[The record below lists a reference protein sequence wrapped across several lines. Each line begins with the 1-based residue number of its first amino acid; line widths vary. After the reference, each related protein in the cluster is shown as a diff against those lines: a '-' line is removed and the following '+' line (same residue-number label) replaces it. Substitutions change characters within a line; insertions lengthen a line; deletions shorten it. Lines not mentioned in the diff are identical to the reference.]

1 MEEKTGTIV
10 CVDEVVFDGQTEQG
24 VELDYV
30 LPDYC
35 PDIFKVLSCTLDPA
49 IVSYNASADGRLNID
64 GVVYI
69 KVLYTAEGSENVQ
82 CIDGRYTYSKTV
94 DMNRKNIANP
104 VVSLQMK
111 SDYCSCRAVSPR
123 RIDVRGAVTCRIKAS
138 ASVEYALPDI
148 PEGLQVRTTEI
159 NCCGKTLSA
168 EKQLTIR
175 EEIDTG
181 AAGIAFIMQCR
192 AVPKIT
198 DLRVIAD
205 KAVLKGTVTIN
216 ALYGVPDAE
225 NDENI
230 EKWGAADT
238 EKMTADIP
246 ISAILDIDGITSA
259 HRTFP
264 EISVMNC
271 ELLPKSDSGI
281 LSCELLVECRVRAQL
296 EDTLSIATD
305 VYSTEYDTEFTS
317 NMLKISSEP
326 RTLSQNFTV
335 HSSIATDKGEIRSVW
350 DAASELKNAVC
361 RPDENGLMLS
371 GQLCIAVY
379 GSNTDGVP
387 FFCEKQEPFE
397 QAIAAENITPDTQV
411 DFCANVI
418 DTGFSIKPDGNLEI
432 TSTVALDASL
442 HTSRTI
448 EAVDTVIIKE
458 DSPKPKSDEF
468 ALRICYPNEKGEK
481 GEKTDCWSIAKKYN
495 TTVAAIMEEND
506 ISDCDEP
513 IDGGVIIIPTA

>member
-1 MEEKTGTIV
+1 MEEKAIV

-35 PDIFKVLSCTLDPA
+35 PDIFKVLSCTLSPA
-49 IVSYNASADGRLNID
+49 VVSYNASSDGRLNID
-64 GVVYI
+64 GVVFI

-82 CIDGRYTYSKTV
+82 CIDARYTYSKTV
-94 DMNRKNIANP
+94 DLNRKNITNP
-104 VVSLQMK
+104 IISLQMK
-111 SDYCSCRAVSPR
+111 SDYCSCRAISPR
-123 RIDVRGAVTCRIKAS
+123 RIDVRGAVSCRIKAT
-138 ASVEYALPDI
+138 ASVEYELPNI
-148 PEGLQVRTTEI
+148 TEGLGLQLRTTEI
-159 NCCGKTLSA
+159 DCCGKTLFA
-168 EKQLTIR
+168 EKQITIR

-216 ALYGVPDAE
+216 ALYGTPDAE
-225 NDENI
+225 NPESS
-230 EKWGAADT
+230 GAADT

-271 ELLPKSDSGI
+271 ELIPRSENGSGI

-296 EDTLSIATD
+296 EDTMSIATD
-305 VYSTEYDTEFTS
+305 VYSTEFETEFSS

-326 RTLSQNFTV
+326 RTLSQSFTV
-335 HSSIATDKGEIRSVW
+335 HSDLNTDKGEIRSVW

-361 RPDENGLMLS
+361 RPDENGLLLS
-371 GQLCIAVY
+371 GQLCITVY

-397 QAIAAENITPDTQV
+397 QVINAENVTPETQI
-411 DFCANVI
+411 DFTANVI
-418 DTGFSIKPDGNLEI
+418 DTGFSIKTDGNLEI
-432 TSTVALDASL
+432 TSTIALDASL
-442 HTSRTI
+442 HTTRTI
-448 EAVDTVIIKE
+448 EAVDAVTIKE
-458 DSPKPKSDEF
+458 DCPKPRCDEF
-468 ALRICYPNEKGEK
+468 ALRICYTN
-481 GEKTDCWSIAKKYN
+481 EKTDCWSIAKKYN

-506 ISDCDEP
+506 IASCDEP
-513 IDGGVIIIPTA
+513 IDGGVIIIPST

>member
-1 MEEKTGTIV
+1 MEENARTIV

-49 IVSYNASADGRLNID
+49 IVSYNASGDGRLSID

-94 DMNRKNIANP
+94 DMNRKNITNP
-104 VVSLQMK
+104 IISLQMK
-111 SDYCSCRAVSPR
+111 SDYCSCRAISPR
-123 RIDVRGAVTCRIKAS
+123 RIDVRGAVSCRIKAT

-148 PEGLQVRTTEI
+148 PDGLQVRTTEI
-159 NCCGKTLSA
+159 DCCGKTLFA

-205 KAVLKGTVTIN
+205 KAVLKGTVTVN
-216 ALYGVPDAE
+216 ALYGTPDIE
-225 NDENI
+225 NEENS
-230 EKWGAADT
+230 GAADT

-271 ELLPKSDSGI
+271 ELIPKSDSGI
-281 LSCELLVECRVRAQL
+281 LSCELLAECRVRAQL
-296 EDTLSIATD
+296 EDTLCIATD
-305 VYSTEYDTEFTS
+305 VYSTEFDTEFTS
-317 NMLKISSEP
+317 NLLKISSEP
-326 RTLSQNFTV
+326 RTLSQNITV
-335 HSSIATDKGEIRSVW
+335 HSNIATDKGEIRSVW
-350 DAASELKNAVC
+350 DASSELKNAVC

-371 GQLCIAVY
+371 GQLCITVY

-387 FFCEKQEPFE
+387 FFCEKQEPLE

-411 DFCANVI
+411 DFSANVI

-432 TSTVALDASL
+432 TSTIGLEASL
-442 HTSRTI
+442 HSTRTI
-448 EAVDTVIIKE
+448 EAVDTVTIKE
-458 DSPKPKSDEF
+458 DQPKPKCDEF
-468 ALRICYPNEKGEK
+468 ALRICYPNEK

-506 ISDCDEP
+506 IAGSDEP

>member
-1 MEEKTGTIV
+1 MEEKAIV

-35 PDIFKVLSCTLDPA
+35 PDIFKVLSCTLEPA
-49 IVSYNASADGRLNID
+49 VVSYNASSDGRLNID

-94 DMNRKNIANP
+94 DLNRKNITNP
-104 VVSLQMK
+104 IISLQMK
-111 SDYCSCRAVSPR
+111 SDYCSCRAISPR
-123 RIDVRGAVTCRIKAS
+123 RIDVRGAVSCRIKAS
-138 ASVEYALPDI
+138 ASVEYALPNI
-148 PEGLQVRTTEI
+148 PDGLQVRTTEI
-159 NCCGKTLSA
+159 DCCGKTLFA

-181 AAGIAFIMQCR
+181 AAGISFIMQCR

-216 ALYGVPDAE
+216 ALYGTPDAE
-225 NDENI
+225 NPENS
-230 EKWGAADT
+230 GAANT

-271 ELLPKSDSGI
+271 ELSPKSDSGI

-296 EDTLSIATD
+296 EDTLCIATD
-305 VYSTEYDTEFTS
+305 VYSTEFDTEFTS

-335 HSSIATDKGEIRSVW
+335 HSSLNTDKGEIRSVW

-361 RPDENGLMLS
+361 RPDENGLLLT
-371 GQLCIAVY
+371 GQLCITVY

-387 FFCEKQEPFE
+387 FFCEKQEPLE
-397 QAIAAENITPDTQV
+397 QVINAENVTPETQI
-411 DFCANVI
+411 DFTANVI

-432 TSTVALDASL
+432 TSTIALDASL
-442 HTSRTI
+442 HTTRTI
-448 EAVDTVIIKE
+448 EAVDTVTIKE
-458 DSPKPKSDEF
+458 DSPKPKCDEF
-468 ALRICYPNEKGEK
+468 ALRICYPNEK

-506 ISDCDEP
+506 IENCDEP
-513 IDGGVIIIPTA
+513 INGGVIIIPTA

>member
-1 MEEKTGTIV
+1 MEENTKPIV

-35 PDIFKVLSCTLDPA
+35 PDIFKVLSCTLNPA
-49 IVSYNASADGRLNID
+49 IVSYNASGDGRLNID
-64 GVVYI
+64 GIVYI

-94 DMNRKNIANP
+94 DMSRKNIADP
-104 VVSLQMK
+104 IISLQMK
-111 SDYCSCRAVSPR
+111 PDYCSCRAVSPR
-123 RIDVRGAVTCRIKAS
+123 RIDVRGAVSCRIKAS

-148 PEGLQVRTTEI
+148 PDGLQVRTTEI
-159 NCCGKTLSA
+159 DCCGKTLFA
-168 EKQLTIR
+168 GKQMTVR

-192 AVPKIT
+192 AIPKIT

-216 ALYGVPDAE
+216 ALYGVPDTE
-225 NDENI
+225 NLENS
-230 EKWGAADT
+230 GAADT

-246 ISAILDIDGITSA
+246 ISAILDIDGITSS

-271 ELLPKSDSGI
+271 ELIPKSDSGI

-317 NMLKISSEP
+317 NLLKISSEP
-326 RTLSQNFTV
+326 RTLSQNITI
-335 HSSIATDKGEIRSVW
+335 HSNISTDKGEIRSVW

-361 RPDENGLMLS
+361 RPDDNGGLTLS
-371 GQLCIAVY
+371 GQLCITVY

-387 FFCEKQEPFE
+387 FFCEKQEPIE
-397 QAIAAENITPDTQV
+397 QSVTAENITPDTQV
-411 DFCANVI
+411 DFTANVI

-432 TSTVALDASL
+432 TSTIGLDASL
-442 HTSRTI
+442 HTARTI
-448 EAVDTVIIKE
+448 EAIDTVTIRE
-458 DSPKPKSDEF
+458 DQPKPKSDEF
-468 ALRICYPNEKGEK
+468 ALRICYTND
-481 GEKTDCWSIAKKYN
+481 KTDCWSIAKRYN

-506 ISDCDEP
+506 IESSDEP
-513 IDGGVIIIPTA
+513 IDGGVIIIPTV